1 MALAGAKHAT
11 EDDRASTR
19 DRLRKDILA
28 TLIETDHLLQR
39 VLHARF
45 SAVFFCDDFKT
56 QAAPDC
62 TENKTSSENRAG
74 LFPWD
79 RENILSFQEIRLC
92 KSNRKSS
99 LPRHG
104 CFLFPDHAKAGRPF
118 WIQPHGL
125 KASDQGNVYK
135 DKPSLI
141 RYSVRSSYR
150 SLRFWVTRIMKTS
163 AG

>member
-39 VLHARF
+39 VLRARF

-56 QAAPDC
+56 QVVPECA
-62 TENKTSSENRAG
+62 ENKTSAENRDG
-74 LFPWD
+74 LFPRGCED
-79 RENILSFQEIRLC
+79 ILSFQASRLR

-99 LPRHG
+99 LSRHG
-104 CFLFPDHAKAGRPF
+104 CFLFPGHAKAGRPF
-118 WIQPHGL
+118 
-125 KASDQGNVYK
+125 
-135 DKPSLI
+135 
-141 RYSVRSSYR
+141 
-150 SLRFWVTRIMKTS
+150 
-163 AG
+163 